1 MTSKQIQ
8 IATLLVAVATLAFAY
23 MQSKKNQASTSTS
36 VESGM

>member
-8 IATLLVAVATLAFAY
+8 IATLLVAIATLAFAY
-23 MQSKKNQASTSTS
+23 MQSKKNKATSTP